1 VVTSIG
7 IVGLGLIGGSL
18 ARRAA
23 ARGYEVLAWNH
34 TPRPYET
41 ARRDGIQCVETLE
54 GLAQARPELLILCN
68 PLKAM
73 PSILARLAPAIDPDV
88 TTLSDVGSVKGM
100 VREQVSQ
107 AGLGGCYVGAH
118 PMAGNEHSGFE
129 ASDPALYD
137 GALWA
142 ITVDADTEYRRFAD
156 VARFITNGL
165 DNELIVLDDATH
177 DRAAALIS
185 HMPHAVATA
194 MINELCASPERNI
207 ATALAAGSW
216 RDMTRVALT
225 DPNRTR
231 AMIDEDRANVETLLR
246 SMAARLLAFAD
257 DLHCADDLHS
267 TDDLQHDDGLHGD
280 AEAAIAEF
288 FSAGQSFRDFKAQI
302 AQGTQTARDAQ
313 SSRGAQAAQDA
324 ARAAHTGSAENEN
337 QRQGATLDID
347 PACWQSELLESAKQ
361 GERIARFL
369 DDHRVAIRR
378 QPIV

>member
-1 VVTSIG
+1 
-7 IVGLGLIGGSL
+7 
-18 ARRAA
+18 
-23 ARGYEVLAWNH
+23 
-34 TPRPYET
+34 
-41 ARRDGIQCVETLE
+41 
-54 GLAQARPELLILCN
+54 
-68 PLKAM
+68 
-73 PSILARLAPAIDPDV
+73 
-88 TTLSDVGSVKGM
+88 
-100 VREQVSQ
+100 
-107 AGLGGCYVGAH
+107 
-118 PMAGNEHSGFE
+118 MAGNEHSGFE

-142 ITVDADTEYRRFAD
+142 VTIDAETEYWRFLA

-267 TDDLQHDDGLHGD
+267 TDDLQHDDGLHDD
-280 AEAAIAEF
+280 AEATIAEF
-288 FSAGQSFRDFKAQI
+288 FSAGQSFRDFKAQT
-302 AQGTQTARDAQ
+302 AQ
-313 SSRGAQAAQDA
+313 GAQALRGVQAAQGA
-324 ARAAHTGSAENEN
+324 ALVARTGSTENEN
-337 QRQGATLDID
+337 QRQGDTLDID

>member
-1 VVTSIG
+1 VHCGPLPSTPTPNTGV
-7 IVGLGLIGGSL
+7 SL
-18 ARRAA
+18 
-23 ARGYEVLAWNH
+23 
-34 TPRPYET
+34 
-41 ARRDGIQCVETLE
+41 
-54 GLAQARPELLILCN
+54 
-68 PLKAM
+68 
-73 PSILARLAPAIDPDV
+73 
-88 TTLSDVGSVKGM
+88 
-100 VREQVSQ
+100 
-107 AGLGGCYVGAH
+107 
-118 PMAGNEHSGFE
+118 
-129 ASDPALYD
+129 
-137 GALWA
+137 
-142 ITVDADTEYRRFAD
+142 D

-165 DNELIVLDDATH
+165 GNELIVLDDATH

-231 AMIDEDRANVETLLR
+231 AMIDEDRSECRNVLLR

-257 DLHCADDLHS
+257 DLHDDLHS
-267 TDDLQHDDGLHGD
+267 TDDLQHDDGVHGD